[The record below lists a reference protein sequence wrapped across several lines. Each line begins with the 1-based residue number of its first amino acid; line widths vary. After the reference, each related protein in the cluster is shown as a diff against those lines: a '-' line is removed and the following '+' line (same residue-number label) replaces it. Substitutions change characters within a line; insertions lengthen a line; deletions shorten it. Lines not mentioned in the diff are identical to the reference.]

1 VQAVKRIL
9 SAIVWLAVAVL
20 IALGGAGVV
29 AAMNHVPAT
38 AARPELTWAA
48 DQAASARLDEATD
61 HLETLTSSVE
71 SLGSYG
77 RQALAAVVAGDV
89 DQVNQVVAAGTL
101 QLGAIEQA
109 STDLEATLDAIPD
122 VGNGSELLL
131 SPEVQ
136 DRYDGLVPTPDFSKD
151 LDDDW
156 RLFTGR
162 ALDAANLNA
171 LLARHDQETAA
182 AAQQGVKEKYPQAL
196 LLLDVSDA
204 TIRQTKAVRDRLA
217 ATTEVETL
225 TRWIE
230 RAEQY
235 DAALRHLYEVL
246 VDADGKATRKV
257 RAAFEAEQKAR
268 KRLPVDTRPLVLIM
282 NDVAQGGL
290 NQVVISIEETR
301 QSLSDALEIQRQL
314 EQDEDVD
321 LGG

>member
-1 VQAVKRIL
+1 MVKRIL
-9 SAIVWLAVAVL
+9 AATVWLAVAVL

-38 AARPELTWAA
+38 AARPELTWEA
-48 DQAASARLDEATD
+48 DEAASAKLDEATD
-61 HLETLTSSVE
+61 HLETLTGSVE

-89 DQVNQVVAAGTL
+89 DEVNQLVAAGTL
-101 QLGAIEQA
+101 QLGTIDTA
-109 STDLEATLDAIPD
+109 TKGLEASLDEIPD
-122 VGNGSELLL
+122 VGNGSELVL

-136 DRYDGLVPTPDFSKD
+136 DRYEGLVPTPDFTHG

-156 RLFTGR
+156 RTFTGR

-217 ATTEVETL
+217 AT
-225 TRWIE
+225 
-230 RAEQY
+230 
-235 DAALRHLYEVL
+235 
-246 VDADGKATRKV
+246 
-257 RAAFEAEQKAR
+257 RAARGSVVRSYVHNTCAHF
-268 KRLPVDTRPLVLIM
+268 LCTRCVHENCGSM
-282 NDVAQGGL
+282 SAQVRVGVERGSGRFG
-290 NQVVISIEETR
+290 VP
-301 QSLSDALEIQRQL
+301 AL
-314 EQDEDVD
+314 DP
-321 LGG
+321 

>member
-1 VQAVKRIL
+1 VHVVKRIL

-38 AARPELTWAA
+38 PSRPELTWAA
-48 DQAASARLDEATD
+48 DQAASAKLDEATD
-61 HLETLTSSVE
+61 HLETLTGSVE

-89 DQVNQVVAAGTL
+89 DQVNELVAAGTL
-101 QLGAIEQA
+101 QLSAIDTATKALDA
-109 STDLEATLDAIPD
+109 SLDAIPD

-136 DRYDGLVPTPDFSKD
+136 DRYDGLVPTPEFTNG

-156 RLFTGR
+156 RTFTGR

-182 AAQQGVKEKYPQAL
+182 AAQQGVQERYPQAL

-217 ATTEVETL
+217 ATTDVATL

-246 VDADGKATRKV
+246 VDADGKVTRQV
-257 RAAFEAEQKAR
+257 RAAFADEQDAR
-268 KRLPVDTRPLVLIM
+268 RRLPVDTRPLVIIM
-282 NDVAQGGL
+282 ADVAQGGL

-301 QSLSDALEIQRQL
+301 QSLADALQIQRQI
-314 EQDEDVD
+314 EQDEDVRVD
-321 LGG
+321 G

>member
-1 VQAVKRIL
+1 MHVVKRIL

-38 AARPELTWAA
+38 PSRPELTWAA
-48 DQAASARLDEATD
+48 DQAASAKLDEATD
-61 HLETLTSSVE
+61 HLETLTGSVE

-89 DQVNQVVAAGTL
+89 DQVNQLVAAGTL
-101 QLGAIEQA
+101 QLGAIDTATKALDA
-109 STDLEATLDAIPD
+109 SLDAIPD

-136 DRYDGLVPTPDFSKD
+136 DRYDGLVPTPEFTNG

-156 RLFTGR
+156 RTFTGR

-182 AAQQGVKEKYPQAL
+182 AAQQGVQEKYPQAL

-217 ATTEVETL
+217 ATTDVATL

-246 VDADGKATRKV
+246 VDADGKVTRQV
-257 RAAFEAEQKAR
+257 RAAFADEQDAR
-268 KRLPVDTRPLVLIM
+268 RRLPVDTRPLVIIM
-282 NDVAQGGL
+282 ADVAQGGL

-301 QSLSDALEIQRQL
+301 QSLADALQIQRQI
-314 EQDEDVD
+314 EQDEDVRVD
-321 LGG
+321 G

>member
-1 VQAVKRIL
+1 MHVVKRIL

-20 IALGGAGVV
+20 VALGGAGVV

-38 AARPELTWAA
+38 PSRPELTWAA
-48 DQAASARLDEATD
+48 DQAASAKLDEATD
-61 HLETLTSSVE
+61 HLETLTGSVE

-89 DQVNQVVAAGTL
+89 DQVNELVAAGTL
-101 QLGAIEQA
+101 QLGAIDTAAKALDA
-109 STDLEATLDAIPD
+109 SLDAIPD

-136 DRYDGLVPTPDFSKD
+136 DRYDGLVPTPEFTNG

-156 RLFTGR
+156 RTFTGR

-182 AAQQGVKEKYPQAL
+182 AAQQGVQEKYPQAL

-217 ATTEVETL
+217 ATTDVATL

-246 VDADGKATRKV
+246 VDADGKVTRQV
-257 RAAFEAEQKAR
+257 RAAFADEQDAR
-268 KRLPVDTRPLVLIM
+268 RRLPVDTRPLVIIM
-282 NDVAQGGL
+282 ADVAQGGL

-301 QSLSDALEIQRQL
+301 QSLADALQIQRQI
-314 EQDEDVD
+314 EQDEDVSVD
-321 LGG
+321 G